1 MMVLVIYQ
9 GITQRFEQIAAS
21 TLQNVYYS
29 SFNIILPLLPLSKLQ
44 QKVVQ
49 LSDTKELEPSST
61 SLSSKSLTC

>member
-29 SFNIILPLLPLSKLQ
+29 SFNIILPLPPLSKLQ